1 MIINEIVSV
10 FGMGFVGLI
19 LICLVAT
26 VGEYI
31 SEDIKLKR
39 KRK

>member
-1 MIINEIVSV
+1 MIVNEIVSV

-19 LICLVAT
+19 LVCLVVT

-31 SEDIKLKR
+31 TEDLKLKR
-39 KRK
+39 KIK